1 MINKHSHTLIARSL
15 SNKSFKWVRCCHIW
29 IGNWKQAITT
39 KVLSHV
45 FWCQKTKASCIHAF
59 ILPGS
64 RAQVRAAPNWWLA
77 RRFEDWSNSCCNGTR
92 LLLGQQ
98 QRCHHYSKIWYSW
111 FMKGQVLPTGSHI
124 YMMVSQRNNINH
136 TTKTYTRLS
145 NAVTLV
151 WGSLGL
157 TPIQTL
163 KYACK
168 VFGRPSVAD
177 RGTIS
182 IRNTSHSI

>member
-1 MINKHSHTLIARSL
+1 MARSL

-45 FWCQKTKASCIHAF
+45 FWCQKTKANCIHAF
-59 ILPGS
+59 ILRGS

-77 RRFEDWSNSCCNGTR
+77 WRFEDWSNSCCNGTR

-98 QRCHHYSKIWYSW
+98 QRCHHRSRIWCLW

-145 NAVTLV
+145 NAVPLGV
-151 WGSLGL
+151 GL
-157 TPIQTL
+157 TWAHPNTML
-163 KYACK
+163 A
-168 VFGRPSVAD
+168 RPLEGQVLLTGAQFPL
-177 RGTIS
+177 G
-182 IRNTSHSI
+182 RNTSRSI